1 MGMTFFVQQLI
12 NGISKGAV
20 YALIA
25 VGFALIFSV
34 LKFSNFAHGGMI
46 SISAFIGYYFAKTLG
61 LGLVISL
68 VAAAIAGG
76 IIGIILD
83 TIGFYNLRKRKSPR
97 IFYFVSSITCGILFM
112 NILTILFG
120 TTYYSMP
127 SFFSNPVI
135 KLGDL
140 RVVTLDAVILGTCI
154 ALLIVLMYVIRK
166 TKLGLAIRTVAIDDT
181 TATLM
186 GINANTIVRVT
197 FFLAGSLAGVAG
209 VFLASNYTIDPFLGN
224 MVVKGFIASVIGG
237 LGSLPGAIIGAFLL
251 SLVEVALTVITG
263 DVIAP
268 AIIFVLTLTFLLI
281 RPKGI
286 AGKFMQEKA

>member
-1 MGMTFFVQQLI
+1 MGFSFIIQQAV

-61 LGLVISL
+61 MGLFLSTL
-68 VAAAIAGG
+68 LAAIAGG
-76 IIGIILD
+76 VIGILLD

-127 SFFSNPVI
+127 SFFENPVI
-135 KLGDL
+135 KLGEV
-140 RVVTLDAVILGTCI
+140 RIITLDAVILGVC
-154 ALLIVLMYVIRK
+154 IVLLVVLMIVIK
-166 TKLGLAIRTVAIDDT
+166 KSKLGLAIRTVAIDDT

-186 GINANTIVRVT
+186 GINSNTIVRIT
-197 FFLAGSLAGVAG
+197 FFIAGGLAGVAG

-251 SLVEVALTVITG
+251 SIVEVVLTIITG

-268 AIIFVLTLTFLLI
+268 AIIFVLTLGFLLI
-281 RPKGI
+281 RPNGI
-286 AGKFMQEKA
+286 AGKFIQEKA

>member
-1 MGMTFFVQQLI
+1 MGVTFIVQQLI
-12 NGISKGAV
+12 NGISKGSV

-61 LGLVISL
+61 LGLVLSV
-68 VAAAIAGG
+68 VAAAIGGG

-127 SFFSNPVI
+127 PFFENPVI
-135 KLGDL
+135 KLGAF

-154 ALLIVLMYVIRK
+154 AILAVLMVVIQK

-186 GINANTIVRVT
+186 GINSNTIVRVT
-197 FFLAGSLAGVAG
+197 FFLAGGLAGVAG

-251 SLVEVALTVITG
+251 SIVEVALTVITG

>member
-1 MGMTFFVQQLI
+1 MGINFFIQQLI

-46 SISAFIGYYFAKTLG
+46 SISAFVGYFFAKTLG
-61 LGLVISL
+61 LGLFLSTL
-68 VAAAIAGG
+68 GAAVAGG

-83 TIGFYNLRKRKSPR
+83 TLGFYNLRKRKSPR
-97 IFYFVSSITCGILFM
+97 IFYFVSSITFGILFM

-127 SFFSNPVI
+127 NFFENPVI
-135 KLGDL
+135 KLGEI
-140 RVVTLDAVILGTCI
+140 RIVTLDAVILGVCAVI
-154 ALLIVLMYVIRK
+154 LVVLMIMIRR
-166 TKLGLAIRTVAIDDT
+166 TKLGLAIRTVAIDDN

-186 GINANTIVRVT
+186 GINSNTIVKIT
-197 FFLAGSLAGVAG
+197 FFVAGMLAGVAG

-237 LGSLPGAIIGAFLL
+237 LGSLLGAIIGAFLL
-251 SLVEVALTVITG
+251 SIVEVALTIITG

-268 AIIFVLTLTFLLI
+268 AIIFVLTLIFLLI
-281 RPKGI
+281 RPRGI
-286 AGKFMQEKA
+286 AGKFIQEKA

>member
-61 LGLVISL
+61 LGLVFSL
-68 VAAAIAGG
+68 VAAAIGGG

-127 SFFSNPVI
+127 PFFENPVI
-135 KLGDL
+135 KLGAL
-140 RVVTLDAVILGTCI
+140 RVVTLDAVILGTCV
-154 ALLIVLMYVIRK
+154 ALLVVLMIIIQK